1 MAKESTISKLKW
13 AGVSAIISS
22 IVTFISTSLMN
33 YFYKTITTVQTI
45 QTFSLY
51 MIPVILGIV
60 GSFLLISC
68 YILSKKIEVTTISG
82 DIFLLIPSNISIIR
96 YLITD

>member
-33 YFYKTITTVQTI
+33 YFYKTITTVTDNPNI
-45 QTFSLY
+45 SLY
-51 MIPVILGIV
+51 MIPVILAIV
-60 GSFLLISC
+60 GSVLLISY
-68 YILSKKIEVTTISG
+68 YISKKIEVTTMNEDIS
-82 DIFLLIPSNISIIR
+82 LLIHYNISII
-96 YLITD
+96 

>member
-33 YFYKTITTVQTI
+33 YFYKTITTVTDNSDI
-45 QTFSLY
+45 SLY

-60 GSFLLISC
+60 GSVLLMSYYKVKRIEITTINGDVSLLIH
-68 YILSKKIEVTTISG
+68 YN
-82 DIFLLIPSNISIIR
+82 FSII
-96 YLITD
+96 